1 MAPQQDP
8 EAIMDQRFIDLYDR
22 YTHGQMKRRDFLER
36 LAVLA
41 GGSAAATALLSS
53 LQNDYAKAAIV
64 AEDDNR
70 LHTEMV
76 SFSVGD
82 AKATGYLA
90 KPVNVEKAPAVI
102 VIHENRG
109 LNPHIKDVA
118 RRMALEGFVVLA
130 PDYLS
135 DLGGTPADEDKA
147 RELIGQLKPEANV
160 ALSKGA
166 LAYLASRSD
175 VNGKVGA
182 VGFCWGGGQVGALAV
197 NEPNLAAG
205 VVYYGRQPPAD
216 MVKNIKA
223 PLLLNYAGIDDNV
236 NPGIA
241 AFEEALKANGK
252 TYELFMYEGAN
263 HAFNNDTNAARYNKE
278 AADLAWGRTVAFL
291 KKNTG

>member
-1 MAPQQDP
+1 M
-8 EAIMDQRFIDLYDR
+8 MDQKFIDLYDR
-22 YTHGQMKRRDFLER
+22 YTHGQMQRRHFLER

-41 GGSAAATALLSS
+41 GGTAAASALLAS
-53 LQNDYAKAAIV
+53 LQNDYAKAALV
-64 AEDDNR
+64 AEDDPR

-76 SFSVGD
+76 AFSVGD
-82 AKATGYLA
+82 TKANGYLA
-90 KPVNVEKAPAVI
+90 KPTNIEKAPAVI

-135 DLGGTPADEDKA
+135 ELGGTPADEDKA
-147 RELIGQLKPEANV
+147 RELIGQLKPEGAV
-160 ALSKGA
+160 ATSRGA

-182 VGFCWGGGQVGALAV
+182 VGFCWGGGQIGALAV
-197 NEPNLAAG
+197 AEPNLAAG

-216 MVKNIKA
+216 KVKDIGA
-223 PLLLNYAGIDDNV
+223 PLLLNYAGIDENV
-236 NPGIA
+236 NAGIA

-263 HAFNNDTNAARYNKE
+263 HAFNNDTNTARYNKE

-291 KKNTG
+291 KKNTA

>member
-1 MAPQQDP
+1 L
-8 EAIMDQRFIDLYDR
+8 DQKYIDLYDR

-41 GGSAAATALLSS
+41 GGATAANALLAA
-53 LQNDYAKAAIV
+53 LQNDYAQAAII
-64 AEDDNR
+64 AENDPR
-70 LHTEMV
+70 LLTEMV

-90 KPVNVEKAPAVI
+90 KPTDIEKAPAVI

-109 LNPHIKDVA
+109 LNPHIQDVA

-135 DLGGTPADEDKA
+135 ELGGTPADEDKA
-147 RELIGQLKPEANV
+147 RELIGQLKPEAAV
-160 ALSKGA
+160 AVSRGA
-166 LAYLASRSD
+166 LAYLASRTD

-205 VVYYGRQPPAD
+205 VVYYGRQPATD
-216 MVKNIKA
+216 KVKNITA
-223 PLLLNYAGIDDNV
+223 PLLLNYAGIDGNI

-278 AADLAWGRTVAFL
+278 AADLAWGRTVTFL
-291 KKNTG
+291 KKNTA

>member
-1 MAPQQDP
+1 
-8 EAIMDQRFIDLYDR
+8 MDQKIIDLYDR

-36 LAVLA
+36 LAVMA
-41 GGSAAATALLSS
+41 GGTAGVTALLAS
-53 LQNDYAKAAIV
+53 LQNNYAEAAIV
-64 AEDDNR
+64 AEDDPR
-70 LHTEMV
+70 LHIEMV
-76 SFSVGD
+76 SFAVGD

-90 KPVNVEKAPAVI
+90 KPPNVEKAPAVI

-130 PDYLS
+130 PDFLS
-135 DLGGTPADEDKA
+135 EFGGTPADEDKA
-147 RELIGQLKPEANV
+147 RDLIGQLKPEA
-160 ALSKGA
+160 ALAVSRAA
-166 LAYLASRSD
+166 LAYLTSRTD

-182 VGFCWGGGQVGALAV
+182 VGFCWGGGQIGALAV
-197 NEPNLAAG
+197 AEPNLAAG
-205 VVYYGRQPPAD
+205 VVYYGRQPPAE

-223 PLLLNYAGIDDNV
+223 PLLLNYAGLDTNI

-241 AFEEALKANGK
+241 AFEEALKAKGK

-263 HAFNNDTNAARYNKE
+263 HAFNNDTNAARYDKA

-291 KKNTG
+291 KKNTA

>member
-1 MAPQQDP
+1 M
-8 EAIMDQRFIDLYDR
+8 
-22 YTHGQMKRRDFLER
+22 R
-36 LAVLA
+36 LLA
-41 GGSAAATALLSS
+41 S
-53 LQNDYAKAAIV
+53 LQNDYAQAAIV
-64 AEDDNR
+64 AEDDPR
-70 LHTEMV
+70 LVHRDGRP
-76 SFSVGD
+76 SRS
-82 AKATGYLA
+82 AIPRRRAIS
-90 KPVNVEKAPAVI
+90 PSQRNVEKAPAVI

-135 DLGGTPADEDKA
+135 EFGGTPADEDKA
-147 RELIGQLKPEANV
+147 RDLIGQLKPERHGRSV
-160 ALSKGA
+160 ARRGRLSRRA
-166 LAYLASRSD
+166 LRRERQGRRGRLLLGRRPGRRTGRGRA
-175 VNGKVGA
+175 
-182 VGFCWGGGQVGALAV
+182 
-197 NEPNLAAG
+197 EPCRG

-216 MVKNIKA
+216 KVKDIQA
-223 PLLLNYAGIDDNV
+223 PLLLNYAGLDTNI

-291 KKNTG
+291 KKNTA

>member
-1 MAPQQDP
+1 
-8 EAIMDQRFIDLYDR
+8 MDQKYIDLYDR

-41 GGSAAATALLSS
+41 GGATAANALLAT
-53 LQNDYAKAAIV
+53 LQNNYAQAAII
-64 AEDDNR
+64 AEEDPR
-70 LHTEMV
+70 LLTEMV

-82 AKATGYLA
+82 NKATGYLA
-90 KPVNVEKAPAVI
+90 KPTDIEKAPAVI

-135 DLGGTPADEDKA
+135 ELGGTPADEDKA
-147 RELIGQLKPEANV
+147 RDLIGQLKPEAAV
-160 ALSKGA
+160 AVSRGA

-182 VGFCWGGGQVGALAV
+182 VGFCWGGGQIGALAV
-197 NEPNLAAG
+197 AEPALAAG
-205 VVYYGRQPPAD
+205 VVYYGRQPAAD
-216 MVKNIKA
+216 KVKNIQA
-223 PLLLNYAGIDDNV
+223 PLLLNYAGLDTNI

-278 AADLAWGRTVAFL
+278 AADLAWDRTVAFL
-291 KKNTG
+291 KKNAG